1 MDSNQLRQ
9 LFAKALRASL
19 ASPLLLAGCGGLD
32 LKGYSPPV
40 CEDDWKLSMSG
51 LSPATQPD
59 LVQLRRSQDTG
70 DGSSNPRL
78 HTVLSSSGTA
88 CATASQ
94 PATCQAE
101 LAALAPQEG
110 FRSVCNLF
118 CESYYL
124 ATTEGDTV
132 AAKTSLEALI
142 GFLGA
147 IDTPQEALLR
157 VFADGYTLSCT
168 TLERGAVKANGDGSF
183 NVVATQGFACGEG
196 TQETQ
201 FVLGVSASG
210 EVVEKER
217 DVLKRGDKGCS
228 VGRRPAGL
236 QSEGFVECAD
246 AVGRHLALIAHLEA
260 ASIQA
265 FLRLRAELALHGA
278 DLALQDAAL
287 RSAMDEVMH
296 TEVCGHLARKYGA
309 TPQRPQVASLPPRPL
324 TEVLLDNAV
333 EGCVRETYG
342 ALVAHHQ
349 ALHAEDSEVR
359 EAMARIAEDETRH
372 ADLSWAIDRWAS
384 TRLPTVEL
392 EAVREARLRA
402 IESLRAEVAE
412 PTDSA
417 LIRELGLPAP
427 EVAVALVDTL
437 TRELW
442 N

>member
-40 CEDDWKLSMSG
+40 CEEGSRLAMSG
-51 LSPATQPD
+51 LSPATQTD
-59 LVQLRRSQDTG
+59 LVQLRRSSDGG
-70 DGSSNPRL
+70 DHASGSRF
-78 HTVLSSSGTA
+78 HEVLSSSGTA

-94 PATCQAE
+94 PAACQAE
-101 LAALAPQEG
+101 LASLAPEEG
-110 FRSVCNLF
+110 FRNSCDLF

-124 ATTEGDTV
+124 ATTTGDTV
-132 AAKTSLEALI
+132 AARTSVEALI
-142 GFLGA
+142 GFLGT

-157 VFADGYTLSCT
+157 VFADGYALSCAK
-168 TLERGAVKANGDGSF
+168 LEEGAVKANGDGSF
-183 NVVATQGFACGEG
+183 NVVATQGYACGEG
-196 TQETQ
+196 TKQTQ
-201 FVLGVSASG
+201 YLFQVSPSG
-210 EVVEKER
+210 EVVEKESE
-217 DVLKRGDKGCS
+217 VLRRGDKGCA

-236 QSEGFVECAD
+236 QSDGSVECAD
-246 AVGRHLALIAHLEA
+246 TVGRHMALIAHLEA
-260 ASIQA
+260 VSIQA

-278 DLALQDAAL
+278 DVALQDAAL

-296 TEVCGHLARKYGA
+296 TEVCGRLARKYGA
-309 TPQRPQVASLPPRPL
+309 TPERPQVASLPPRPL
-324 TEVLLDNAV
+324 AEVMLDNAV

-349 ALHAEDSEVR
+349 ALHAEDAEVR

-372 ADLSWAIDRWAS
+372 ADLSWAIDRWAG
-384 TRLPTVEL
+384 TRLPES
-392 EAVREARLRA
+392 ERMAVREARLRA
-402 IESLRAEVAE
+402 VEALRAEVAE
-412 PTDSA
+412 PTDAA
-417 LIRELGLPAP
+417 LVRELGLPSP

-437 TRELW
+437 SRELW

>member
-40 CEDDWKLSMSG
+40 CEDNWKLAMKG
-51 LSPATQPD
+51 LSPATQAD

-70 DGSSNPRL
+70 DQTNPRF
-78 HTVLSSSGTA
+78 HEVLTSSGTA

-101 LAALAPQEG
+101 LEALAPEGG
-110 FRSVCNLF
+110 FRSSCDLF

-124 ATTEGDTV
+124 ATTQGDTV
-132 AAKTSLEALI
+132 AAKVSLEALL

-157 VFADGYTLSCT
+157 VFADGYTVSCT
-168 TLERGAVKANGDGSF
+168 QLERGAVKANGDGTF
-183 NVVATQGFACGEG
+183 NVVASKGFACGEG
-196 TQETQ
+196 TKETQ
-201 FVLGVSASG
+201 HLFQVSATG
-210 EVVEKER
+210 EVVEKDS

-236 QSEGFVECAD
+236 QSDGVVECAD
-246 AVGRHLALIAHLEA
+246 TVGRHLALIAHLEA
-260 ASIQA
+260 VSIQA

-278 DLALQDAAL
+278 DLSLQDAAL

-296 TEVCGHLARKYGA
+296 TEVSGRLARKHGA
-309 TPQRPQVASLPPRPL
+309 TPERPQVAALPPRPL
-324 TEVLLDNAV
+324 AEVMLDNAV

-384 TRLPTVEL
+384 TRLPEG
-392 EAVREARLRA
+392 ERAAVREARLRA
-402 IESLRAEVAE
+402 VEALRAEVAE
-412 PTDSA
+412 PTDAA
-417 LIRELGLPAP
+417 LIRELGLPTP
-427 EVAVALVDTL
+427 EVAVAMVDTL
-437 TRELW
+437 SRELW